1 VPKTAFYAISILG
14 IVLLQ
19 GPEKRSQ
26 PTTKSERKVA
36 FQGNNLRPVWCHVP
50 SPTDARAVSNGRSK
64 VHLIV
69 CNCLKSSRAVTF
81 DLTRHRKSQLSS
93 RLDQQ
98 GGAMVIDEFFDDQ
111 NGFMEE
117 FSVAAAIIDEQ
128 ANDLLADE

>member
-1 VPKTAFYAISILG
+1 MQPKALQDSRNG
-14 IVLLQ
+14 LLH
-19 GPEKRSQ
+19 PR
-26 PTTKSERKVA
+26 VA
-36 FQGNNLRPVWCHVP
+36 LSGRPVLWH
-50 SPTDARAVSNGRSK
+50 GYK
-64 VHLIV
+64 G
-69 CNCLKSSRAVTF
+69 
-81 DLTRHRKSQLSS
+81 LTRHRKSQLSS